1 MDAVSKLGYRGGKCE
16 TPVVGRAND
25 SLSPTSGDVH
35 LYPDPKSFKTNRP
48 LLYADCEGIQ
58 GGDRLPKAAQAKLA
72 KATTQAQPKQH
83 SSPVKH
89 NVVQGLRHVADRSI
103 KWAKSDEK
111 RRREYAVTNLYPRLL
126 YTFADVVVFVL
137 KSQQ

>member
-1 MDAVSKLGYRGGKCE
+1 MDVVSKLNYPEGKCE
-16 TPVVGRAND
+16 TPVVGRPND

-72 KATTQAQPKQH
+72 KATAQAQH

-89 NVVQGLRHVADRSI
+89 SVVQGLRHVADRSI

-111 RRREYAVTNLYPRLL
+111 RRREYSVDHLYPKLL
-126 YTFADVVVFVL
+126 YT
-137 KSQQ
+137 